1 MRMDSDV
8 LIIGGGMA
16 GLIAGTKAAQE
27 GASVT
32 IVRKGEGATSD
43 SSGAIDILGY
53 LPGATIPFL
62 SSIEALNAVTRLM
75 PFHPYTVL
83 SRIGDGPVSSEHLI
97 ERMNQSVSFLKALLE
112 DAEIRFIGGLEE
124 NLSLLTV
131 LGTTKP
137 SALVQD
143 TMVSDYLGDASSII
157 LFAGI
162 KGLQDFNSRASARTY
177 LEHQMASESGAQKVA
192 QIDLDLA
199 PFGKPYN
206 IAMMDAARYIE
217 TKKGLGFLKEALKT
231 EVKKTGATHV
241 AMPPALGIHRT
252 REIRA
257 ALEKETG
264 AAVFE
269 LLSFPP
275 SVPGYRLS
283 RSLEMAFRK
292 AGGTLLIG
300 HEAVG
305 YEKNGVILKVTARSP
320 RRSLELTAKT
330 FVLATGKFIGGG
342 IHGSEDGLYESLFGL
357 PVVDAD
363 RKLLVREKP
372 VHLTNKTAISP
383 TGHHL
388 FAAGVPYDHMLRP
401 IDSSGSIFAE
411 NLFCAGG
418 VLSGHNYPV
427 EKSGLGVALLSG
439 HIAGGIAAEYV
450 QEA

>member
-62 SSIEALNAVTRLM
+62 SSFEALNAVTRLM

-83 SRIGDGPVSSEHLI
+83 SRHRGGPASSEHLI
-97 ERMNQSVSFLKALLE
+97 ENMSQSVGFLKNLLE
-112 DAEIRFIGGLEE
+112 ASEIRLVGGLEE
-124 NLSLLTV
+124 NLALLTV

-143 TMVSDYLGDASSII
+143 TMVSDHHTDDTSVI

-162 KGLQDFNSRASARTY
+162 KGLQDFNSRAAARTY
-177 LEHQMASESGAQKVA
+177 LSHQMASESGTQRAA
-192 QIDLDLA
+192 QIDLDIS

-206 IAMMDAARYIE
+206 IAMMDAARYME
-217 TKKGLGFLKEALKT
+217 TDEGLEVLKEALST
-231 EVKKTGATHV
+231 EVGKIGATHV
-241 AMPPALGIHRT
+241 AIAPILGIHKT
-252 REIRA
+252 REIRD

-264 AAVFE
+264 ASVFE

-283 RSLEMAFRK
+283 RSLEIAFRK
-292 AGGTLLIG
+292 AGGTLLVG
-300 HEAVG
+300 HEAFD
-305 YEKNGVILKVTARSP
+305 YERNGVISSVTARSP
-320 RRSLELTAKT
+320 RRTLELTAKT
-330 FVLATGKFIGGG
+330 FILATGKFIGGG
-342 IHGSEDGLYESLFGL
+342 IHGGERGLHESLFGL

-363 RKLLVREKP
+363 RNLLVKEKP
-372 VHLTNKTAISP
+372 VHLTNISAISP
-383 TGHHL
+383 EGHTL

-401 IDSSGSIFAE
+401 LDSSGIIFAE

-418 VLSGHNYPV
+418 VLSGHNYPL

-439 HIAGGIAAEYV
+439 HAAGRIAAEYV
-450 QEA
+450 EEA